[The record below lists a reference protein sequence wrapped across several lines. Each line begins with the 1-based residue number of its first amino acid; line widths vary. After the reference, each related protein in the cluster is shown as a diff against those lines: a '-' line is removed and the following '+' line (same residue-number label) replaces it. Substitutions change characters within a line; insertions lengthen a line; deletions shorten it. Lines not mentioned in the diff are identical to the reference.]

1 MLRTYRLD
9 HPDVAES
16 KFLGGWSYLWASLLG
31 PLYVLIKGFVGFS
44 LLMLLTSIA
53 IGFVAFGGLGVTVL
67 FFGSTAT
74 KVIAV
79 LGVPIVALIVQGI
92 AGIKIV
98 RAGYMS
104 RGWRE
109 AY

>member
-16 KFLGGWSYLWASLLG
+16 KFLDGWSYLWASLFG
-31 PLYVLIKGFVGFS
+31 PLYVLRKGFVGFS
-44 LLMLLTSIA
+44 LLMLLTSAA
-53 IGFVAFGGLGVTVL
+53 IGVAAFGGLGVAAV
-67 FFGSTAT
+67 FASSTAT
-74 KVIAV
+74 KT
-79 LGVPIVALIVQGI
+79 VALLALPIAAFVIQGI

-98 RAGYMS
+98 RTGYRR

-109 AY
+109 GY